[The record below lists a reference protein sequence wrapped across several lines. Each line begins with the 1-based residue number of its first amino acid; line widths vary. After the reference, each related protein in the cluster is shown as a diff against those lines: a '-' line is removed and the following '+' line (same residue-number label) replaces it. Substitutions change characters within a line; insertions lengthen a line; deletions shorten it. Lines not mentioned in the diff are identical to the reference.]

1 MKCVQCLISLC
12 WRMSKRGVEEEIE
25 LVHAYIESIMDP
37 ILGSFFLREVC
48 ECAILQS
55 IIIIKN
61 SRQSGDSYGKRK

>member
-1 MKCVQCLISLC
+1 M
-12 WRMSKRGVEEEIE
+12 EEEIE

-48 ECAILQS
+48 EYAILQS